1 MTNQNSFFYK
11 NLLRGTK
18 DFIGFTYTAVREPF
32 QEESRWPLSS
42 STKWSSSN
50 RDIGFQMASP
60 SLFPYIY
67 IWLCMY
73 VFHPNFWDPMH
84 NSGRIAY
91 DWLSIMVGYPGEG
104 TTILPPH
111 LSKTEHQQSTSP
123 SMNTGDVFSLQDRVI
138 EDW

>member
-1 MTNQNSFFYK
+1 MTNQNSFFYQ
-11 NLLRGTK
+11 NSLRGTK
-18 DFIGFTYTAVREPF
+18 DFIGFTYTAVCEPF
-32 QEESRWPLSS
+32 QEEGRWPLSS

-50 RDIGFQMASP
+50 RDNGFQMASP
-60 SLFPYIY
+60 SLFPYIFY
-67 IWLCMY
+67 
-73 VFHPNFWDPMH
+73 PNFWDPMH

-91 DWLSIMVGYPGEG
+91 GWLSIVVGYPGEG

-123 SMNTGDVFSLQDRVI
+123 SMNTGDVFSLQDRVT

>member
-1 MTNQNSFFYK
+1 MTNQTSFFYR
-11 NLLRGTK
+11 NSLRGTK

-67 IWLCMY
+67 ICMY
-73 VFHPNFWDPMH
+73 STPISETPCITQVELPMSISDWALWLDTQVRVPQSFLPIFPRQNI
-84 NSGRIAY
+84 NSQQAHLWTQEMCLACRIE
-91 DWLSIMVGYPGEG
+91 W
-104 TTILPPH
+104 
-111 LSKTEHQQSTSP
+111 
-123 SMNTGDVFSLQDRVI
+123 
-138 EDW
+138 